1 VGFQLRI
8 TISGLCLFVHEAGE
22 RKLHVLMPATP
33 PKSHETHL
41 PRLVFSGDYIGQ
53 GGPNGQPRE
62 ERYDISSSIYDFSS
76 HSSAPQPTPLPV
88 EFPRLSKLGQR
99 RVKAR
104 HFRDPVPSERC
115 TGHLVFDWGVPIRVY
130 NTAVVSFNGR
140 RQTVAAC
147 ASIVLDD
154 VDEDVL
160 QLPGVEPALV
170 PISQNIDLFFGN
182 MMEGDYA
189 HPPEMMHVDPGAPIH
204 HFRFMYDLLEDG
216 HDTVIPTAGNANRG
230 GGVNPLM
237 CLLGGGCEQD
247 PNC

>member
-1 VGFQLRI
+1 VGFQLRV

-22 RKLHVLMPATP
+22 RKLHILMPATP

-53 GGPNGQPRE
+53 GGLQGQPRE
-62 ERYDISSSIYDFSS
+62 ESYDISSSIYDFSS
-76 HSSAPQPTPLPV
+76 YSSSPQPTPLPV
-88 EFPRLSKLGQR
+88 EFPRLSKLGGR
-99 RVKAR
+99 RVKGR
-104 HFRDPVPSERC
+104 HFTDPAPAEACV
-115 TGHLVFDWGVPIRVY
+115 GHLAFDWGVPIRTY
-130 NTAVVSFNGR
+130 NKAVVAFKGK

-147 ASIVLDD
+147 ASIVLDY

-160 QLPGVEPALV
+160 QLPGVRPALV
-170 PISQNIDLFFGN
+170 PVSQNIDLFFGN
-182 MMEGDYA
+182 MMEADYA
-189 HPPEMMHVDPGAPIH
+189 HPPEMMPVEPGTPMQHI
-204 HFRFMYDLLEDG
+204 RFMYDLLEDG

-230 GGVNPLM
+230 GGINPFM